1 VFHVFYI
8 NAIEHK
14 IFFGRENKMKKIT
27 AVVLVI
33 GLVTMFM
40 LGACPSLAAEKT
52 FTLKLAGI
60 KNDTDPASKA
70 MELFAEKVK
79 EDSNGTITVKTYN
92 NSALGNL
99 NDLLTGMIN
108 GTVDMLYNTL
118 SCYSWLSGAGAKE
131 FGITSAPFFWKDN
144 KELQSFIDSPDAQK
158 WIEEGAAS
166 TGVRVL
172 IANGELIPRQLTA
185 NRAIKNADD
194 FEGLKIRTAEST
206 LVMTIMKKL
215 GATPIVIPFADLY
228 LSLKTG
234 VADAQENNF
243 FTVKSS
249 SFYEVQTHFMKTDY
263 IRDVSAIFISDKI
276 WNQMS
281 DNQKK
286 IMKDAA
292 KAATDSEAKMI
303 ADTVEEVMA
312 FLSSK
317 MTKVDIDIASIQAK
331 LGSDIYREFDKEGKS
346 WPTGTLDVALKFKE
360 NYKD

>member
-1 VFHVFYI
+1 MLRRVI
-8 NAIEHK
+8 S
-14 IFFGRENKMKKIT
+14 T
-27 AVVLVI
+27 LLVLI
-33 GLVTMFM
+33 LFLSLV
-40 LGACPSLAAEKT
+40 ACGQSVAQTTAEKT

-60 KNDTDPASKA
+60 KNDTDPASLA
-70 MELFAEKVK
+70 MELFAEKVNK
-79 EDSNGTITVKTYN
+79 DSNGTITVKTYT

-99 NDLLTGMIN
+99 NDLLSGMIN

-118 SCYSWLSGAGAKE
+118 SCYSWLSSAKQ
-131 FGITSAPFFWKDN
+131 FNITSAPFLWKDN
-144 KELQSFIDSPDAQK
+144 QELQSFIDSPDVQK
-158 WIEEGAAS
+158 WIEDSATS
-166 TGVRVL
+166 SGVRVL

-185 NRAIKNADD
+185 NKAIKNADD
-194 FEGLKIRTAEST
+194 FKGLKIRTAESA
-206 LVMTIMKKL
+206 LVQTIMKKL
-215 GATPIVIPFADLY
+215 GANPVVIPFADLY
-228 LSLKTG
+228 MSLKTG

-292 KAATDSEAKMI
+292 KAATDSEAKII
-303 ADTVEEVMA
+303 ADTVGEVMA

-317 MTKVDIDIASIQAK
+317 MTKVDIDVASIQAK
-331 LGSDIYREFDKEGKS
+331 LGSDVYQEFDKEGKI
-346 WPTGTLDVALKFKE
+346 WPTGTLDVVLQFKK

>member
-1 VFHVFYI
+1 MLRRVFLGFL
-8 NAIEHK
+8 
-14 IFFGRENKMKKIT
+14 
-27 AVVLVI
+27 VLFLFLSILVCI
-33 GLVTMFM
+33 PGLAQTS
-40 LGACPSLAAEKT
+40 PEKS

-60 KNDTDPASKA
+60 KNDDDPASKG
-70 MELFAEKVK
+70 MMLFADKVNK
-79 EDSNGTITVKTYN
+79 DSNGTIIVKTYT

-99 NDLLTGMIN
+99 NDLLTGMMN
-108 GTVDMLYNTL
+108 GTVEMLYNTI
-118 SCYSWLSGAGAKE
+118 SCYAWLSGKGAKE

-144 KELQSFIDSPDAQK
+144 KELQAFIDSPYVQQ
-158 WIEEGAAS
+158 WIEDGANS

-185 NRAIKNADD
+185 NRPIRNADD

-206 LVMTIMKKL
+206 LVMTVMKKL

-228 LSLKTG
+228 MALKTG

-249 SFYEVQTHFMKTDY
+249 SLYEVQSHFMKTDY
-263 IRDVSAIFISDKI
+263 IRDVSSIFISNNI

-281 DNQKK
+281 DRQKK
-286 IMKDAA
+286 ILKDAA
-292 KAATDSEAKMI
+292 KEATDFEAKLI
-303 ADTVEEVMA
+303 ADSLEEVMA

-317 MTKVDIDIASIQAK
+317 MTKVDIDIDSIRKK
-331 LGSDIYREFDKEGKS
+331 LGSDIYEQFDKEGKS

-360 NYKD
+360 TYKE